1 MTSKFNAYSYKYYSF
16 IKDNIKTN
24 NIIDNNELLEYYNT
38 VKSVS
43 KKCIHQTNP
52 IGLSKLRN
60 DDGLY
65 LVMESLK
72 NTQRQTL
79 QKHLSREISQLEI
92 NKLFNY
98 LDDNDKKH
106 FANWIVLHHRIIPTI
121 GTIDKTINFS
131 HDTNRKNL
139 HTMLYDNPFVS
150 LNIQSYYETH
160 DILYTNYKSDG
171 IALHLYEYNSMP
183 KINPTD
189 VFHIINVMRKL
200 SNKNVRVKIVI
211 LGSPFKKKLFNAI
224 DDDITLLPIHIN
236 SGSTLRDSYI
246 NIWRYE
252 EWQKVLIHEMIHYLE
267 IDFNFR
273 TRGFN
278 NLTYYLSNKFNV
290 IGNVI
295 PSEAYTEM
303 IAVILHTMYISSNFK
318 SFSVNFMYE
327 TNFSLFQVAKIL
339 DFIGASELDDIDKTI
354 KPESEII
361 LKQKTSILSYYIVK
375 SSLLFNLVDMINF
388 VSVDVTFN
396 NRMNEFIN
404 LVQKSLSNS
413 QFKAIIKEYIEY
425 IKNTK
430 DKSNS
435 LYTTMRMTCL
445 QTY

>member
-246 NIWRYE
+246 NICC
-252 EWQKVLIHEMIHYLE
+252 I
-267 IDFNFR
+267 
-273 TRGFN
+273 
-278 NLTYYLSNKFNV
+278 
-290 IGNVI
+290 
-295 PSEAYTEM
+295 
-303 IAVILHTMYISSNFK
+303 
-318 SFSVNFMYE
+318 
-327 TNFSLFQVAKIL
+327 
-339 DFIGASELDDIDKTI
+339 
-354 KPESEII
+354 
-361 LKQKTSILSYYIVK
+361 
-375 SSLLFNLVDMINF
+375 
-388 VSVDVTFN
+388 
-396 NRMNEFIN
+396 
-404 LVQKSLSNS
+404 
-413 QFKAIIKEYIEY
+413 
-425 IKNTK
+425 
-430 DKSNS
+430 
-435 LYTTMRMTCL
+435 
-445 QTY
+445 